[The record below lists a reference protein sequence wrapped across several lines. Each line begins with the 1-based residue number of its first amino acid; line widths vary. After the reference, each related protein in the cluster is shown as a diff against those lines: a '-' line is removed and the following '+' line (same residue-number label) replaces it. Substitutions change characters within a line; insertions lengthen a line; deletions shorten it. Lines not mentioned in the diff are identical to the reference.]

1 MCSKATAI
9 VKDQQFE
16 AISLRRHQQL
26 LFGDVSDD
34 DAIPVGF
41 SRTLAQFGLT
51 LVDKTLM
58 NSYCKRAVFSWQKA
72 APPWSWSWFFLPTV
86 AKRSL
91 KRVVRL
97 LQCSLSYKT
106 KRLEAAG
113 VM

>member
-16 AISLRRHQQL
+16 AISLHRHQQL

-34 DAIPVGF
+34 DDAIPVGF
-41 SRTLAQFGLT
+41 SRTLTQFGVT

-72 APPWSWSWFFLPTV
+72 AAP
-86 AKRSL
+86 
-91 KRVVRL
+91 
-97 LQCSLSYKT
+97 
-106 KRLEAAG
+106 
-113 VM
+113 